1 MIKYIAYLVLANER
15 TAVEYETDKNPV
27 EYLWERYGM
36 DTYIES
42 VEEAG
47 EQTCPQYQKV
57 SSPSAAQTMGY
68 QAIYMWGG

>member
-15 TAVEYETDKNPV
+15 TAVEFETDKNPV

-42 VEEAG
+42 VEEVG
-47 EQTCPQYQKV
+47 E
-57 SSPSAAQTMGY
+57 
-68 QAIYMWGG
+68 

>member
-42 VEEAG
+42 VEEVG
-47 EQTCPQYQKV
+47 EQTCPQYQKA
-57 SSPSAAQTMGY
+57 SLLLADQTMVY

>member
-1 MIKYIAYLVLANER
+1 MTKYTAYLVLANER
-15 TAVEYETDKNPV
+15 ISVTFETDKNPV

-47 EQTCPQYQKV
+47 E
-57 SSPSAAQTMGY
+57 
-68 QAIYMWGG
+68 

>member
-1 MIKYIAYLVLANER
+1 MTKYIAYLVLSNER
-15 TAVEYETDKNPV
+15 TAVEFETDKNPV

-47 EQTCPQYQKV
+47 E
-57 SSPSAAQTMGY
+57 
-68 QAIYMWGG
+68 